1 MDKIYDFLLN
11 KLKLNQQDIIVV
23 GVSAGPDSMALL
35 YILNELRKKIGY
47 KIVVA
52 HVNHNVREES
62 KEEAEFLKDY
72 CEKNDIIFEMM
83 IITKYGDDNFHNEA
97 RNIRYNYY
105 EELINKYGA
114 NYLMTGHHADDLMET
129 ILMRIVRGSTM
140 RGYSGFSDLVDKGK
154 YKIARPLISVTK
166 KELED
171 FDKENN
177 IPYRIDKSN
186 FKDKYTRNRY
196 RRHVLPF
203 LKEEDKNVHEKFIKF
218 SKQLMECDELIE
230 RLVMSEI
237 DDVYQD
243 GIIDVDKFKA
253 LDKVIQRRIIDYIF
267 STLYKDDI
275 IEISNR
281 HEELVLEA
289 IYSNKASVTFN
300 LPDNY
305 LVVKEYNK
313 LYFKKNISMVMPY
326 DIELTDEVFLPNG
339 FTIKKIDSSNTDGND
354 ILRLRSS
361 DVVLPL
367 RVRTRRNGDRIK
379 VKNMNGT
386 KKVSEV
392 LINAKIPSSKRNLWP
407 IVVDSTDK
415 IVWIPKVKKSK
426 YNRLKDEECDIIFK
440 CC

>member
-11 KLKLNQQDIIVV
+11 KIKLNQQDIIVV

-62 KEEAEFLKDY
+62 KEEAEFLRDY

-105 EELINKYGA
+105 EDLINKYQA

-166 KELED
+166 KELEE
-171 FDKENN
+171 FDKKNN

-196 RRHVLPF
+196 RKSVLPF
-203 LKEEDKNVHEKFIKF
+203 LK
-218 SKQLMECDELIE
+218 DEH
-230 RLVMSEI
+230 
-237 DDVYQD
+237 
-243 GIIDVDKFKA
+243 F
-253 LDKVIQRRIIDYIF
+253 
-267 STLYKDDI
+267 
-275 IEISNR
+275 
-281 HEELVLEA
+281 
-289 IYSNKASVTFN
+289 
-300 LPDNY
+300 Y
-305 LVVKEYNK
+305 LH
-313 LYFKKNISMVMPY
+313 L
-326 DIELTDEVFLPNG
+326 
-339 FTIKKIDSSNTDGND
+339 
-354 ILRLRSS
+354 
-361 DVVLPL
+361 
-367 RVRTRRNGDRIK
+367 
-379 VKNMNGT
+379 
-386 KKVSEV
+386 
-392 LINAKIPSSKRNLWP
+392 
-407 IVVDSTDK
+407 
-415 IVWIPKVKKSK
+415 
-426 YNRLKDEECDIIFK
+426 
-440 CC
+440 